1 MIPLA
6 ILIVLYTATLTLAA
20 VLNGEVR
27 EISFSSTLTR
37 IVIEGLLIWW
47 LVESFKYQNYDIQK
61 VFRANRKS

>member
-6 ILIVLYTATLTLAA
+6 ILIVLYTATLAA

-47 LVESFKYQNYDIQK
+47 LVESFKY
-61 VFRANRKS
+61 

>member
-20 VLNGEVR
+20 FLNGELR
-27 EISFSSTLTR
+27 EISFSSTLAR

-47 LVESFKYQNYDIQK
+47 LVESFKY
-61 VFRANRKS
+61 